1 MLRIPTPATIADAP
15 EASRAALEAVEKQ
28 MGSVPNLFRL
38 VATSPAAL
46 NGLLGLSGA
55 LGGGALDAATRER
68 IALAVAE
75 INGCDYCLAAHT
87 YVGTNVAKLTSEEII
102 ANRKGGSGDAKA
114 NAAVQFAVD
123 IANARGQVSADS
135 VEAVRA
141 ADFSDAEI
149 VDIVSHVAYNT
160 LTNYLNTVLD
170 TEVDFP
176 AAASL

>member
-1 MLRIPTPATIADAP
+1 MSRIPTPATIADAP
-15 EASRAALEAVEKQ
+15 EASRTALEAVEKQ

-38 VATSPAAL
+38 VANSPNAL

-87 YVGTNVAKLTSEEII
+87 YVGTNVAKLSSDEII
-102 ANRKGGSGDAKA
+102 ANRRGGSGDAKA
-114 NAAVQFAVD
+114 NVAVQFAAE
-123 IANARGQVSADS
+123 ITKARGQVSADS
-135 VEAVRA
+135 VQAVRA
-141 ADFSDAEI
+141 AGFSDAEI
-149 VDIVSHVAYNT
+149 VEIVTHVAYNT
-160 LTNYLNTVLD
+160 LTNYLNTALD

-176 AAASL
+176 TAVSL